1 MLLRKKLVK
10 VQKDNM
16 KTTDFLTELSNT
28 KLGKYKTAAGADA
41 TAADKS
47 GNFKRGN
54 KRMSGITN
62 ATKKE
67 FANDAAKAAA
77 DAAAKAKKVDEG
89 VNISPDQIQ
98 QMFQGAQN
106 IGTAGGTNRSM
117 IGKAKDMFSKPNP
130 AAAPGL
136 KQSTSVDPSVSAA
149 QKPTTRVGKA
159 AQSTRQQKQA
169 QAAQAAQAGMTPAPA
184 APVAT
189 PAPVT
194 PPAEPASYKD
204 TFPKAA
210 AAAERDKAAASIKPA
225 VWKSNRKPYDP
236 AKTSPTELSES
247 QIYRLIGA
255 IVNKHKKQ
263 VDEGVM
269 DWAKTKGQNITN
281 KITAD
286 KLLQAWNK
294 AGKPTDSDQ
303 VAALMVKAGV
313 PQETL
318 NNLYTNF
325 KLPAPQAVPAQ
336 PAQPKQ
342 GMLGRMA
349 GGVGSAIGGI
359 KGTIAGVKD
368 AYGGNK
374 MTGFDASRA
383 KQGMQ
388 HVGHTGEVNPYTRAT
403 DPNNTAAAP
412 VASNTTTNQG
422 GPGTGNTIWHGP
434 TTQTAATSVQA
445 AAPTATN
452 TTTSQPAAATSNAG
466 AQATPKPGKV
476 TVPIGKKAVDQA
488 IATVKLVKPGNMPK
502 VVNYGKTQF
511 DKLVQTTAKQPATTT
526 PDNTIAMPKQGEKI
540 KWGGQEFRPGDPMYD
555 QMKAAS
561 GTNESL
567 GLNYPETYEQTNN
580 KFKSKGQRR
589 VAALTNEQNYDSGDY
604 SNARM
609 GREYG
614 KRNYSVDS
622 GASHF
627 KKERVKNEPG
637 GELGRPKSLAGASK
651 SLPADPFNRTTGK
664 IPKGKTGQVHKV
676 DMDEGKQRIDTRTKN
691 YIPIKE
697 SAILKGIKG

>member
-1 MLLRKKLVK
+1 
-10 VQKDNM
+10 M

-28 KLGKYKTAAGADA
+28 KLGLYKTAAGADA
-41 TAADKS
+41 TAADKA

-67 FANDAAKAAA
+67 FANDAAKAAADAAAKAAA

-117 IGKAKDMFSKPNP
+117 IGKAKDMFSKPNTV
-130 AAAPGL
+130 AAPGL

-169 QAAQAAQAGMTPAPA
+169 QAAKAAQAGMTPAPV

-210 AAAERDKAAASIKPA
+210 AAAERDKAAAASIKPA
-225 VWKSNRKPYDP
+225 VWKSNRKPNDP

-263 VDEGVM
+263 VDEDVM
-269 DWAKTKGQNITN
+269 DWAKTKGQNLTN

-349 GGVGSAIGGI
+349 GGVGNTIGSA
-359 KGTIAGVKD
+359 KGTWAGVKD

-374 MTGFDASRA
+374 MTGFDAARA

-403 DPNNTAAAP
+403 APNNTATAPNNTAAAP
-412 VASNTTTNQG
+412 AASNTTTNQG
-422 GPGTGNTIWHGP
+422 GPGTGNVLWHGP
-434 TTQTAATSVQA
+434 TTKTSAAGAQT

-476 TVPIGKKAVDQA
+476 TVPAAEKAVDQA

-511 DKLVQTTAKQPATTT
+511 DKLARTTAKPPATTT

-540 KWGGQEFRPGDPMYD
+540 KWGGQEFKPGDPMYD

-567 GLNYPETYEQTNN
+567 GLNYPETYEQTND

-589 VAALTNEQNYDSGDY
+589 VAALTNE
-604 SNARM
+604 
-609 GREYG
+609 E
-614 KRNYSVDS
+614 
-622 GASHF
+622 
-627 KKERVKNEPG
+627 E
-637 GELGRPKSLAGASK
+637 
-651 SLPADPFNRTTGK
+651 
-664 IPKGKTGQVHKV
+664 
-676 DMDEGKQRIDTRTKN
+676 KQRLDPHCWDNKKIGNPKTKMKGGVRVN
-691 YIPIKE
+691 NCVPKE

>member
-1 MLLRKKLVK
+1 
-10 VQKDNM
+10 M
-16 KTTDFLTELSNT
+16 KTTDFLTELAND
-28 KLGKYKTAAGADA
+28 KLGLYKTAAGADA
-41 TAADKS
+41 TAADKA

-117 IGKAKDMFSKPNP
+117 IGKAKDMFNKPNP
-130 AAAPGL
+130 VAAPGL

-169 QAAQAAQAGMTPAPA
+169 QAAKAAQAGMTPAPV

-269 DWAKTKGQNITN
+269 DWAKTKGQNLTN

-336 PAQPKQ
+336 PAQPNQ
-342 GMLGRMA
+342 GLLGRMA
-349 GGVGSAIGGI
+349 GGVGDTIGSV
-359 KGTIAGVKD
+359 KGTWAGVKD

-383 KQGMQ
+383 NQAGQ
-388 HVGHTGEVNPYTRAT
+388 HIGHAGGTNPYTSAQAASAAQAA
-403 DPNNTAAAP
+403 PGNTAPAASVNSP
-412 VASNTTTNQG
+412 ANQ
-422 GPGTGNTIWHGP
+422 
-434 TTQTAATSVQA
+434 SA
-445 AAPTATN
+445 AASST
-452 TTTSQPAAATSNAG
+452 PAAGT
-466 AQATPKPGKV
+466 TPKPGRV
-476 TVPIGKKAVDQA
+476 GAPAGKQAVDQA
-488 IATVKLVKPGNMPK
+488 VAAVKSVRPDRMPQ
-502 VVNYGKTQF
+502 VVNYGKQQF
-511 DKLVQTTAKQPATTT
+511 DTLAQTTAKKPVAPATQTT
-526 PDNTIAMPKQGEKI
+526 PKPNNTIAMPKQGEKI

-567 GLNYPETYEQTNN
+567 GLNYPETYEQTND

-614 KRNYSVDS
+614 KRNYHVDT

-627 KKERVKNEPG
+627 EKERVKNEPG
-637 GELGRPKSLAGASK
+637 GESGRPKSLAGASK
-651 SLPADPFNRTTGK
+651 SLPADPFSRTTGQ

-676 DMDEGKQRIDTRTKN
+676 DMDEEKQRLDPKCWTGYKKQGTKMKGGTRVN
-691 YIPIKE
+691 NCVPKE